1 MTRDLVPRRRWR
13 FGQTVR
19 VLIADDHP
27 LTRMGIQHALGD
39 ESFVVCAEADNAGE
53 AVDAAVRENPD
64 ICLLDVHMPGG
75 GIVAAER
82 IVDLVPAAAVVMI
95 SASTDDEVVFAAL
108 RAGAVGFLLKDAV
121 LGRLP
126 EALLGVLNGEA
137 AVPREM
143 TARLIDEFRR
153 GARSRRLPRL
163 PSGMSLTSRET
174 DVLDLLTQGLSTA
187 EIGNQL
193 YLASATVRTHVAALL
208 RKFGVKDRRAL
219 LAVFAVEPAVWVE
232 DPSSA

>member
-1 MTRDLVPRRRWR
+1 MHRKLHSPPYWSAGRVA
-13 FGQTVR
+13 R

-27 LTRMGIQHALGD
+27 LTRMGIRHAISGD
-39 ESFVVCAEADNAGE
+39 SFVVCAEAGDAPE
-53 AVDAAVRENPD
+53 AVAAAIRENPD
-64 ICLLDVHMPGG
+64 ICLLDVSMPGD

-82 IVDLVPAAAVVMI
+82 IADLVPAAAVVMI
-95 SASTDDEVVFAAL
+95 SASTDDEIVLAAL
-108 RAGAVGFLLKDAV
+108 RAGAVGFLLKEAV

-153 GARSRRLPRL
+153 GARRQRCPRL

-174 DVLDLLTQGLSTA
+174 DVLELLQKGFGTA
-187 EIGNQL
+187 DIGARL

-208 RKFGVKDRRAL
+208 RKFAVKDRAAL
-219 LAVFAVEPAVWVE
+219 VSLFDGPAPSVGE
-232 DPSSA
+232 DSLT